1 VLKNPDRI
9 KNRKWQIEEFL
20 HMLNIPRG
28 HSIIKDMASNNRS
41 SGTLNIKSR
50 LEISMLSS
58 RMLPEEFADLKNSIK
73 YFDTKK
79 VLYEEEKSF
88 GDINNLSNM
97 MDITRPV
104 TIVGR
109 MGMAYSAKT
118 IGLIANTIGAV
129 RRKPQNLVEKCLESV
144 VVIDVSSGGGG
155 SGFVVNNKGYIVTNY
170 HVIADQKDI
179 IVKTKNGKKFFAD
192 LIEVVKY
199 KDLALLR
206 INTREVSRLKFG
218 NIRKVSSGD
227 TVYALGSPG
236 GLEQSVTKGVVS
248 AIRALDAPYNPLT
261 KIEIIQT
268 DAALN
273 PGNSGGPLVNE
284 RGEVIAVNSQKIV
297 ATDVEGIS
305 FSISIDEVK
314 KSFAKYL

>member
-1 VLKNPDRI
+1 
-9 KNRKWQIEEFL
+9 
-20 HMLNIPRG
+20 M
-28 HSIIKDMASNNRS
+28 
-41 SGTLNIKSR
+41 
-50 LEISMLSS
+50 
-58 RMLPEEFADLKNSIK
+58 
-73 YFDTKK
+73 
-79 VLYEEEKSF
+79 
-88 GDINNLSNM
+88 
-97 MDITRPV
+97 
-104 TIVGR
+104 
-109 MGMAYSAKT
+109 
-118 IGLIANTIGAV
+118 
-129 RRKPQNLVEKCLESV
+129 
-144 VVIDVSSGGGG
+144 
-155 SGFVVNNKGYIVTNY
+155 VNNKGYIVTNY

-314 KSFAKYL
+314 KSFAKYLYMMTPDTQ